1 MLQLMHSFQGYTVPQ
16 PVLDAVQA
24 GQIAAF
30 CLFAYNAQSPAQVR
44 ALTDQL
50 RQAAAAG
57 GHPQPIIG
65 IDQEGGQLIAVTNGT
80 TELPGNMALGAT
92 RSPELA
98 FQAGQVL
105 ARELLAMGINLNFA
119 PSLDVNVNPANPVIG
134 LRSFGADAALVG
146 ALGGALI
153 RGLQQE
159 GVMAAAKHF
168 PGHGD
173 THVDSHH
180 SLPTVDHPRE
190 RLEATELSPFR
201 EALAAEVQSVISA
214 HVVYPA
220 LDAEQPATLSRPIL
234 TDLLR
239 KEWKYDG
246 LILTDALD
254 MHAVSVRGGPVV
266 VEQALRAGVDLAM
279 MGHLPGQL
287 TMMQPMQPLLQ
298 ADSVRRIRAA
308 QARIPRQLPTLE
320 VVGCTEH
327 QVIAQAIADQS
338 ITVVKGQANLPL
350 RLSPDATVSVITFT
364 PRDLTP
370 ADTSSGVT
378 VDLAGALGKRHPRVE
393 ALMLPAPLGSSDQDG
408 ALQAVA
414 QSEVVLIGTLRAD
427 QDATQAALVQA
438 IQARGQRVIVVALRT
453 PYDLLAFPQV
463 ETYLCAYG
471 IRPVTIEAVA
481 RVLMGEI
488 PAWGVLPCP
497 IPGLV
502 TPLR

>member
-1 MLQLMHSFQGYTVPQ
+1 
-16 PVLDAVQA
+16 
-24 GQIAAF
+24 
-30 CLFAYNAQSPAQVR
+30 
-44 ALTDQL
+44 
-50 RQAAAAG
+50 
-57 GHPQPIIG
+57 
-65 IDQEGGQLIAVTNGT
+65 
-80 TELPGNMALGAT
+80 MALGAA

-134 LRSFGADAALVG
+134 LRAFGADAALVG
-146 ALGGALI
+146 ELGMALI

-159 GVMAAAKHF
+159 GVMASAKHF

-173 THVDSHH
+173 TQVDSHH
-180 SLPTVDHPRE
+180 SLPVVDHPRE
-190 RLEATELSPFR
+190 RLEAVELQPFR
-201 EALAAEVQSVISA
+201 AALQAGVQSIITS
-214 HVVYPA
+214 HVVYPV
-220 LDAEQPATLSRPIL
+220 LDPDQPATLSRRIL

-239 KEWKYDG
+239 KEWGYDG

-254 MHAVSVRGGPVV
+254 MQAVSVRGGSVV

-287 TMMQPMQPLLQ
+287 AMIEQMQPLLQ
-298 ADSVRRIRAA
+298 PDSVRRIRAA
-308 QARIPRQLPTLE
+308 QARIPQQLPGLD
-320 VVGCTEH
+320 VVGCIQH
-327 QVIAQAIADQS
+327 QAIAQAIADQS

-350 RLSPDATVSVITFT
+350 RLSADTSISVITFT

-378 VDLAGALGKRHPRVE
+378 VDLAGAVRKRHPHVE
-393 ALMLPAPLGSSDQDG
+393 ALNLPAPLRSSDMDG
-408 ALQAVA
+408 ALQATA
-414 QSEVVLIGTLRAD
+414 QRDLVIIGTLRAD
-427 QDATQAALVQA
+427 QDASQAALVQA
-438 IQARGQRVIVVALRT
+438 IHARGQQVIVVALRT

-463 ETYLCAYG
+463 ETYVCAYG

-497 IPGLV
+497 IPGLAS
-502 TPLR
+502 LML